1 MTAGLCAEPKNR
13 DLMILTSNPSRYSRP
28 PGCWRGQQKQTLI
41 ALYGDQIT
49 YEDWE
54 ENQTPVG
61 QAVTGILGSICS
73 INQESGETN

>member
-1 MTAGLCAEPKNR
+1 MSGWALF
-13 DLMILTSNPSRYSRP
+13 
-28 PGCWRGQQKQTLI
+28 
-41 ALYGDQIT
+41 ALYGNQIT